1 MNDVKQL
8 PTGTVT
14 MVFTDIEGST
24 ALLSRLGRAYIHAL
38 DAMRATLRSA
48 WSAHGGV
55 EMGTEGDSFFVVFQ
69 SAPQAIAAV
78 VRAQRD
84 LGSLDW
90 PDGDDLTVRIGVH
103 SGTPMVHA
111 ESYAGMDVHRAAR
124 IAAAAHGGQTVLSAA
139 VKELV
144 ALDLPEGSD
153 LVDLGHHQLKDIA
166 LPEHL
171 YQVVGAG
178 LRSEFPPLRT
188 LGTSSNLPSAQLRM
202 VGRDG
207 ELAELT
213 ALVSATDVRV
223 VSLTGPGGS
232 GKTRLSIGLAE
243 RLADQSTGFPNGV
256 YFVPLVEV
264 TAADAAWAKL
274 ADVLNLPP
282 AARTKP
288 MVLDF
293 LADRQALLVLDNLEQ
308 FDDAGLLV
316 MDLLDAAP
324 RVTVVASSR
333 HPLHVQAEHEHPV
346 PPLRLPTDAGR
357 ESAAMSGAVQMFVQY
372 AQLVRPG
379 LQLDDENCGDI
390 AAICQRLDGLP
401 LALKLAAARCKVLSP
416 KALLARIGSALDIA
430 APGSYAPER
439 HRTLRATIDWSYQ
452 LLDERQQRLFR
463 ELGVFAGGAD
473 LDAVA
478 AVTAAGGDADP
489 LDTVS
494 ELVDASLLT
503 VTESADAE
511 PRVGMLETIREYA
524 RDKLVEHGELEV
536 MRSAHAHHYADV
548 LDELEQ
554 LWITDA
560 FAVVQ
565 VRFDVELDNVREAL
579 AYATTQPAQ
588 GSDPARRE
596 LALRLASGARRFL
609 NDAREV
615 HDWLTAAVAV
625 AGDAETEQHAL
636 ALAGLANATF
646 RATDY
651 AVAERQAREA
661 AAMAQRVG
669 SDRAWCFAM
678 RTAAT
683 CRIMVGDAEAARK
696 MLLEA
701 LEVAAA
707 SGDLVNIAHL
717 NDSLGFVADGEGD
730 CQQAMEYH
738 AKAYD
743 AAAAAGYSYGM
754 EGFTQNMAAELRHLG
769 RADEAKERLDSILRV
784 AVSIGEVEGM
794 ITLAEDYAS
803 VLSEL
808 GRFREAVLLYGAAD
822 AARTELHRPMDAAQE
837 ADRAGPMAATR
848 QGLTEDAWAA
858 TYTEGGGT
866 RIDQALL
873 AHAPAAS

>member
-1 MNDVKQL
+1 M
-8 PTGTVT
+8 
-14 MVFTDIEGST
+14 
-24 ALLSRLGRAYIHAL
+24 
-38 DAMRATLRSA
+38 
-48 WSAHGGV
+48 
-55 EMGTEGDSFFVVFQ
+55 
-69 SAPQAIAAV
+69 
-78 VRAQRD
+78 
-84 LGSLDW
+84 
-90 PDGDDLTVRIGVH
+90 
-103 SGTPMVHA
+103 HA

-188 LGTSSNLPSAQLRM
+188 LGTSSNLPTAELRM

-316 MDLLDAAP
+316 MDLLDGAP

-346 PPLRLPTDAGR
+346 PPLRLPTEAGR

-401 LALKLAAARCKVLSP
+401 LALKLAAARCKMLSP
-416 KALLARIGSALDIA
+416 KALLARLGSALDIA

-439 HRTLRATIDWSYQ
+439 HRTLRDTIDWSYQ

-560 FAVVQ
+560 FAAVQ

-615 HDWLTAAVAV
+615 HDWLTAALAV

-636 ALAGLANATF
+636 ALAGLAHATF

-651 AVAERQAREA
+651 ARRRA
-661 AAMAQRVG
+661 AGPGGGNDGPAGRLRPGMVLRDADRRHSAG
-669 SDRAWCFAM
+669 SWSATPRRPASCCW
-678 RTAAT
+678 RHSRSPPRAAT
-683 CRIMVGDAEAARK
+683 
-696 MLLEA
+696 
-701 LEVAAA
+701 
-707 SGDLVNIAHL
+707 
-717 NDSLGFVADGEGD
+717 
-730 CQQAMEYH
+730 
-738 AKAYD
+738 
-743 AAAAAGYSYGM
+743 
-754 EGFTQNMAAELRHLG
+754 
-769 RADEAKERLDSILRV
+769 
-784 AVSIGEVEGM
+784 
-794 ITLAEDYAS
+794 
-803 VLSEL
+803 
-808 GRFREAVLLYGAAD
+808 
-822 AARTELHRPMDAAQE
+822 
-837 ADRAGPMAATR
+837 
-848 QGLTEDAWAA
+848 W
-858 TYTEGGGT
+858 
-866 RIDQALL
+866 
-873 AHAPAAS
+873 

>member
-1 MNDVKQL
+1 
-8 PTGTVT
+8 
-14 MVFTDIEGST
+14 
-24 ALLSRLGRAYIHAL
+24 
-38 DAMRATLRSA
+38 
-48 WSAHGGV
+48 
-55 EMGTEGDSFFVVFQ
+55 
-69 SAPQAIAAV
+69 
-78 VRAQRD
+78 
-84 LGSLDW
+84 
-90 PDGDDLTVRIGVH
+90 
-103 SGTPMVHA
+103 
-111 ESYAGMDVHRAAR
+111 
-124 IAAAAHGGQTVLSAA
+124 
-139 VKELV
+139 
-144 ALDLPEGSD
+144 
-153 LVDLGHHQLKDIA
+153 
-166 LPEHL
+166 
-171 YQVVGAG
+171 
-178 LRSEFPPLRT
+178 
-188 LGTSSNLPSAQLRM
+188 
-202 VGRDG
+202 
-207 ELAELT
+207 
-213 ALVSATDVRV
+213 
-223 VSLTGPGGS
+223 
-232 GKTRLSIGLAE
+232 
-243 RLADQSTGFPNGV
+243 
-256 YFVPLVEV
+256 
-264 TAADAAWAKL
+264 
-274 ADVLNLPP
+274 
-282 AARTKP
+282 

-308 FDDAGLLV
+308 IDDAGLLV
-316 MDLLDAAP
+316 IDLLDAAP

-333 HPLHVQAEHEHPV
+333 HPLHVQGEHEHPV
-346 PPLRLPTDAGR
+346 PPLRLPTEVGR
-357 ESAAMSGAVQMFVQY
+357 QSAAMSGAVQMFVQY

-379 LQLDDENCGDI
+379 LQLDDENCGEI

-401 LALKLAAARCKVLSP
+401 LALKLAAARCKLLSP
-416 KALLARIGSALDIA
+416 KAVLARLGNALDIA

-439 HRTLRATIDWSYQ
+439 HRTLRDTIDWSYQ

-560 FAVVQ
+560 FAAVH
-565 VRFDVELDNVREAL
+565 VRFDVEIDNVREAL
-579 AYATTQPAQ
+579 AYATTQPAH

-596 LALRLASGARRFL
+596 LALRLASSARRFL
-609 NDAREV
+609 NDAREG
-615 HDWLTAAVAV
+615 HDWLTAALAV

-636 ALAGLANATF
+636 ALAGLAHATL

-651 AVAERQAREA
+651 PLAERRAREA
-661 AAMAQRVG
+661 ATMARRVG
-669 SDRAWCFAM
+669 SDRAWCFAV
-678 RTAAT
+678 RNAAT
-683 CRIMVGDAEAARK
+683 CRLMVGDAEAAREL
-696 MLLEA
+696 LLEA

-707 SGDLVNIAHL
+707 SGDLVNVAHV
-717 NDSLGFVADGEGD
+717 NDSLGFVAEEQGD

-738 AKAYD
+738 AKAYE

-754 EGFTQNMAAELRHLG
+754 EGFTQNLAVELRHLG

-784 AVSIGEVEGM
+784 GVSIGEVEGM

-808 GRFREAVLLYGAAD
+808 GRFREAVLLYGSAD
-822 AARTELHRPMDAAQE
+822 AARAELHRPIDALQE
-837 ADRAGPMAATR
+837 AELAGPMAATR

-858 TYTEGGGT
+858 AYAEGGRT

-873 AHAPAAS
+873 AHAPA